1 MTDHFSRNLTISA
14 VGHAVVLALIFVRAA
29 FMPSEPIEIRRAIRV
44 DVVDL
49 PMKMTEEQLKAAE
62 PLPAKTEAKPEPI
75 KEAAKPPEPAKP
87 EPAKPEPVKLSKPDA
102 NAKPKDTS
110 KSQND
115 ALAKIKA
122 MNALDKIRE
131 DVKGEKK
138 PPVKDA
144 KPAQVI
150 KGNQVSA
157 GNSLTGM
164 DKIEYDKYF
173 DELEGKIRAQWSIPQ
188 WLADGNFKAQVQI
201 LIDERG
207 YVTKKI
213 MRSSSGNEIFDAQ
226 VMAAIDAS
234 SPLPVPP
241 ARLHGRLSTG
251 GIVLNFPD

>member
-14 VGHAVVLALIFVRAA
+14 VGHGVILALIFVRAV

-49 PMKMTEEQLKAAE
+49 PMKMTEEQLKLSEPAPTPAE
-62 PLPAKTEAKPEPI
+62 SKPQIKETPKPEPV
-75 KEAAKPPEPAKP
+75 KA
-87 EPAKPEPVKLSKPDA
+87 EPAKPEPVKLNKPDA
-102 NAKPKDTS
+102 KIKPKDTA
-110 KSQND
+110 KSQSD
-115 ALAKIKA
+115 ALAKLKA
-122 MNALDKIRE
+122 MAALDKIRE

-150 KGNQVSA
+150 KGNQVAA

-173 DELEGKIRAQWSIPQ
+173 DDLEGKIRAQWSIPQ

-207 YVTKKI
+207 FITKKV
-213 MRSSSGNEIFDAQ
+213 MRRSSGNDVFDSQ
-226 VMAAIDAS
+226 VMTALDNS

-241 ARLHGRLSTG
+241 ARLQGMLSTN
-251 GIVLNFPD
+251 GIILNFPE